1 MGRNSWQNREDSLDE
16 ELVYRSPLDW
26 EENHD
31 SAVLYCV
38 AAEGFVVSRL
48 AAVEG
53 KDGGRN
59 SMAVGGMEDLAAVVM
74 AHSLSVGCKGVVHN
88 LPAAADAVEA
98 DFAAVGAALER
109 GVVFVE
115 ALVLGEAEGYR

>member
-1 MGRNSWQNREDSLDE
+1 MGRKSWQTQGGSLDE
-16 ELVYRSPLDW
+16 ESFYRSPLDW
-26 EENHD
+26 EDNHD

-48 AAVEG
+48 AAVED

-59 SMAVGGMEDLAAVVM
+59 STAVGGMEDLAAVVM
-74 AHSLSVGCKGVVHN
+74 ARSLSVGCKGVVHN

-98 DFAAVGAALER
+98 DFAAVVAALEK

-115 ALVLGEAEGYR
+115 VLVLGEAEVYR